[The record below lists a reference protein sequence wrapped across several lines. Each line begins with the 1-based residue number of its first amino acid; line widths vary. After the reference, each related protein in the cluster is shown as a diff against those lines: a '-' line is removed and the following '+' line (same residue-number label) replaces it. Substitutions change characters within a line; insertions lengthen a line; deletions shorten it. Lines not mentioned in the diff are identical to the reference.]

1 MVKIAYSRFQAQ
13 ATSCLILI
21 DSTMGFVEI
30 VQAMKKASVELY
42 YFTEVVTR
50 DHLG

>member
-1 MVKIAYSRFQAQ
+1 MVKIDCLRFQVL
-13 ATSCLILI
+13 ATSCLILT

-42 YFTEVVTR
+42 HFTEVVTR